1 MIDIGLG
8 ELALEFETEKVDLNM
23 LISMPKDDF
32 KTLLVDFDLKW
43 GERYKLENAIT
54 FEIDSLAS
62 VSVDT
67 SNEVNKIIEA
77 YTTDEVAESVTTI
90 NEVAE
95 IRQFQE
101 CELCNIAKDQNN
113 PLQKFRLC
121 GKVACSIYCSIP
133 DPSSDNEI
141 HRVHKKG
148 DTRCTHDENG
158 MKEGVQYHC
167 PKCEKIFLSNENLQ
181 MHVTAKHKL
190 FRQDFKSFTLISNGT
205 LSDVYEKCFQ
215 CENFFENEFD
225 LKTRKERS

>member
-1 MIDIGLG
+1 
-8 ELALEFETEKVDLNM
+8 M

-43 GERYKLENAIT
+43 GERYKLEKAIAL
-54 FEIDSLAS
+54 EIANLAS

-67 SNEVNKIIEA
+67 TNEVNKIIEA
-77 YTTDEVAESVTTI
+77 YTTDEVAESVTTT

-95 IRQFQE
+95 IRQFQK

-141 HRVHKKG
+141 HRVHKK
-148 DTRCTHDENG
+148 R
-158 MKEGVQYHC
+158 
-167 PKCEKIFLSNENLQ
+167 
-181 MHVTAKHKL
+181 
-190 FRQDFKSFTLISNGT
+190 
-205 LSDVYEKCFQ
+205 
-215 CENFFENEFD
+215 
-225 LKTRKERS
+225 

>member
-8 ELALEFETEKVDLNM
+8 ELALKFESEKVDLNM

-43 GERYKLENAIT
+43 GARYKLEKAIAL
-54 FEIDSLAS
+54 EIDSLSS

-67 SNEVNKIIEA
+67 NNEVNDIIEA
-77 YTTDEVAESVTTI
+77 YTTDEVAESVITT

-113 PLQKFRLC
+113 PQHKCRLC
-121 GKVACSIYCSIP
+121 GKVVCSIYCSIP

-167 PKCEKIFLSNENLQ
+167 PKCEKIFLQMKTFKCMLQQSTNSFNRILQVLHSYLTALYLMCTKNVSN
-181 MHVTAKHKL
+181 V
-190 FRQDFKSFTLISNGT
+190 RQF
-205 LSDVYEKCFQ
+205 
-215 CENFFENEFD
+215 
-225 LKTRKERS
+225 LKMNST